1 MPKFLIIL
9 IALAG
14 CSGPD
19 VIRIERTAPS
29 DLFEPAPGWTGNTP
43 RTERDLIRAAAA
55 ERAGRERANNQLCT
69 LAEIFQNEQPVACE
83 ADR

>member
-19 VIRIERTAPS
+19 VIRLERAAPA
-29 DLFEPAPGWTGNTP
+29 DLFEPAPGWAGNTP

-55 ERAGRERANNQLCT
+55 ERSGRQTANGQLCT
-69 LAEIFQNEQPVACE
+69 LAEIYQGERPVACE
-83 ADR
+83 AGR

>member
-19 VIRIERTAPS
+19 VIRLERMAPA

-55 ERAGRERANNQLCT
+55 ERAGRQTANGQLCT
-69 LAEIFQNEQPVACE
+69 LAEIFQDEQPVACE